1 MANKLVDPPKG
12 FHWMKSGKGFKL
24 MKGDYV
30 KHPGAIRKASFEV
43 HKKSIKAGYDLETN
57 NWQATQ
63 DVTQF
68 IEAVK
73 LDRDKEAYFGKSKMG
88 YRKMATIPDIVAIKI
103 KEDYGIDLH
112 SPTFMQDKDKLKK
125 LKVILKMEYPHLL
138 VNT

>member
-1 MANKLVDPPKG
+1 MPRQYEFNFSSATVDP
-12 FHWMKSGKGFKL
+12 
-24 MKGDYV
+24 
-30 KHPGAIRKASFEV
+30 
-43 HKKSIKAGYDLETN
+43 KKSIKAGYDLETN

-103 KEDYGIDLH
+103 HEDYGINLH
-112 SPTFMQDKDKLKK
+112 DQTFMHDSDKMNKLKT
-125 LKVILKMEYPHLL
+125 ILKLEYPHLI

>member
-1 MANKLVDPPKG
+1 MGRQYEFNFSSATVDP
-12 FHWMKSGKGFKL
+12 
-24 MKGDYV
+24 
-30 KHPGAIRKASFEV
+30 
-43 HKKSIKAGYDLETN
+43 KKSIKAGYDLETN

-112 SPTFMQDKDKLKK
+112 DPAFMHDKDKLKK

>member
-1 MANKLVDPPKG
+1 ICCYNRGCYIMGRQYEFNFSSATVDP
-12 FHWMKSGKGFKL
+12 
-24 MKGDYV
+24 
-30 KHPGAIRKASFEV
+30 
-43 HKKSIKAGYDLETN
+43 KKSIKAGYDLETN

-63 DVTQF
+63 DVTHF
-68 IEAVK
+68 IESVK
-73 LDRDKEAYFGKSKMG
+73 RDRDREAYFGKSKMG

-112 SPTFMQDKDKLKK
+112 DPAFMHDKDKLKK